1 MEIRVNQ
8 TIPIERKWVTDAYL
22 KLRKGGKATGV
33 DEESWKTFDKKLTS
47 NLHTIWSRLASGS
60 YHPNAVREVEIPK
73 KDGTMRKLGI
83 PTLRDRISQQVVKEY
98 MESRIDRIFHQDSYG
113 YRPLKNAH
121 QALRTVIKNCYQ
133 YDWVIDMDI
142 SKFFDE
148 IDHEI
153 MLKAVA
159 HVMPEKWVLMYVKR
173 WLEMPV
179 QEKDGNIRSKEGK
192 GTPQGGV
199 ISPLLANLYLHFT
212 LDKWFDKNHP
222 DVRFVRYAD
231 DVVVHCKSERQAKY
245 ILTQIKKRL
254 GEVKLTIKES
264 KTKIAYCKDYRR
276 KADHE
281 HVTFDFLGFSFKPSK
296 MIMKDNQI
304 LLGFLGDISKVN
316 TKKIMEEFRSNK
328 TMKHTELEIQDIAV
342 SLNSKL
348 IGWINYYGLFTKR
361 GLEKCFYHLNTRIR
375 KWIRKKYKIGTKE
388 ALNMYQMIRK
398 EKPNLFYHWSKG
410 YS

>member
-1 MEIRVNQ
+1 MCIR
-8 TIPIERKWVTDAYL
+8 
-22 KLRKGGKATGV
+22 
-33 DEESWKTFDKKLTS
+33 
-47 NLHTIWSRLASGS
+47 
-60 YHPNAVREVEIPK
+60 
-73 KDGTMRKLGI
+73 
-83 PTLRDRISQQVVKEY
+83 
-98 MESRIDRIFHQDSYG
+98 DS
-113 YRPLKNAH
+113 
-121 QALRTVIKNCYQ
+121 
-133 YDWVIDMDI
+133 
-142 SKFFDE
+142 
-148 IDHEI
+148 
-153 MLKAVA
+153 
-159 HVMPEKWVLMYVKR
+159 
-173 WLEMPV
+173 
-179 QEKDGNIRSKEGK
+179 
-192 GTPQGGV
+192 
-199 ISPLLANLYLHFT
+199 
-212 LDKWFDKNHP
+212 
-222 DVRFVRYAD
+222 
-231 DVVVHCKSERQAKY
+231 CKSERQAKY

-328 TMKHTELEIQDIAV
+328 TMKHTELEIQDIAAN
-342 SLNSKL
+342 LNSKL

-410 YS
+410 LSLIHI

>member
-8 TIPIERKWVTDAYL
+8 TIPIERKWVTEAYL
-22 KLRKGGKATGV
+22 KLRKGGKAMGV
-33 DEESWKTFDKKLTS
+33 DEENWKTFEKKLSS

-60 YHPNAVREVEIPK
+60 YHPSAVREVEIPK

-83 PTLRDRISQQVVKEY
+83 PTLRDRICQQVVKEY

-153 MLKAVA
+153 MLKAVT
-159 HVMPEKWVLMYVKR
+159 HVMPEKWVRMYVKR
-173 WLEMPV
+173 WLEMPI
-179 QEKDGNIRSKEGK
+179 QEKNGNIRNKAGK

-245 ILTQIKKRL
+245 ILTQIEIRL
-254 GEVKLTIKES
+254 GEVKLSIKES

-276 KADHE
+276 KANHE

-304 LLGFLGDISKVN
+304 LLGFIGDISKVN
-316 TKKIMEEFRSNK
+316 MKKIMEEFRSNK
-328 TMKHTELEIQDIAV
+328 TMKHSQLEIQDIATN
-342 SLNSKL
+342 LNSKL
-348 IGWINYYGLFTKR
+348 TGWINYYGLFTRR
-361 GLEKCFYHLNTRIR
+361 GLGKCFYLLSLRIK

-388 ALNMYQMIRK
+388 AENMYQRIRK
-398 EKPNLFYHWSKG
+398 EKPSLFYHWSKG
-410 YS
+410 YC

>member
-8 TIPIERKWVTDAYL
+8 TIPIERTWVTEAYL

-33 DEESWKTFDKKLTS
+33 DEESWKSFEKKLTS

-83 PTLRDRISQQVVKEY
+83 PTVRDRISQQVVKEY
-98 MESRIDRIFHQDSYG
+98 MENRIDRIFHHDSYG
-113 YRPLKNAH
+113 YRPLKSAH
-121 QALRTVIKNCYQ
+121 EALRTVIKNCYQ

-173 WLEMPV
+173 WLEMPI

-231 DVVVHCKSERQAKY
+231 DVVVHCKSEQQAKY
-245 ILTQIKKRL
+245 ILTQIETRL
-254 GEVKLTIKES
+254 GEVKLSIKAS

-296 MIMKDNQI
+296 MIMKDKQV
-304 LLGFLGDISKVN
+304 LLGFLGDISKVS
-316 TKKIMEEFRSNK
+316 TKKIMDEFRSNK
-328 TMKHTELEIQDIAV
+328 TMKHTQLEIQDIAAN
-342 SLNSKL
+342 LNSKL
-348 IGWINYYGLFTKR
+348 IGWINYYGLFTKS
-361 GLEKCFYHLNTRIR
+361 GLRRCFNQLNTRIR
-375 KWIRKKYKIGTKE
+375 KWMRKKYKLGTKE

-398 EKPNLFYHWSKG
+398 EKPHLFYHWTKG